1 MITSEE
7 YYNDPK
13 KFGNYQYITLEEIIN
28 DFLMSRDSD
37 DYTST
42 TPRFKVLYQ
51 AMKGVR
57 EFYFDILQEV
67 RAIELELSPNLNVI
81 LPPDFV
87 SYVRISWVDDRGQL
101 HPMAQDNRKSIAQE
115 YLQDDNFAYLFD
127 DEGAVLQGETQLPMD
142 EIQFDEEDEAAI
154 DKDRFEFGNNFEP
167 NKDLSRVFNNGRYRI
182 NKSAGVIEF
191 GSDAKG
197 RMIVLEY
204 ISDGLYTGVEG
215 NSEQGIKV
223 HKFAEE
229 AISSFIFYQLI
240 KNRRTVPQSEKM
252 RARKESFNNRRIA
265 KQRINGLKKSELSQI
280 FKGSTKWI
288 KDGE

>member
-1 MITSEE
+1 MATSEQ
-7 YYNDPK
+7 YYNSPED
-13 KFGNYQYITLEEIIN
+13 FGNYQHITLQEIVN
-28 DFLMSRDSD
+28 NYMMSRDGD
-37 DYTST
+37 DYTAMV
-42 TPRFKVLYQ
+42 PRFKVLYQ
-51 AMKGVR
+51 ARRGFR
-57 EFYFDILQEV
+57 EFYSDVVKEV
-67 RAIELELSPNLNVI
+67 RAIELELSPSLMVT

-87 SYVRISWVDDRGQL
+87 NYVRISWVDDRGQL

-204 ISDGLYTGVEG
+204 ISDGLFTGSEG
-215 NSEQGIKV
+215 LPEDKLRI
-223 HKFAEE
+223 HKFAESG
-229 AISSFIFYQLI
+229 IIDFIHYQLI
-240 KNRRTVPQSEKM
+240 KNRRNVPQSEKM
-252 RARKESFNNRRIA
+252 RARKEFYNSRRLA
-265 KQRINGLKKSELSQI
+265 MQRINTIRKDELLQV
-280 FKGSTKWI
+280 FKGSSVWI
-288 KDGE
+288 K